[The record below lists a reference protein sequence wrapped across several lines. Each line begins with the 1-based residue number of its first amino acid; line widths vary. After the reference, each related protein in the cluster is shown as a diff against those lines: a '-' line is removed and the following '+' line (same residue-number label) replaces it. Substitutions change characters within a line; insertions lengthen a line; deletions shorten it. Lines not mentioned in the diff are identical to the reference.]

1 MIKKVFPISL
11 FILLFARITYNLIT
25 DFDTLNGIQLFGM
38 GLGLFICSYFP
49 FIIASE
55 KYIDFLDGFKIKPIK
70 KEK

>member
-1 MIKKVFPISL
+1 MIKKALSICL
-11 FILLFARITYNLIT
+11 FILLFAKTVYTLIR
-25 DFDTLNGIQLFGM
+25 DFDSLNGIQLFGM

-55 KYIDFLDGFKIKPIK
+55 KYIDFLDGFKIKPFK